1 MGTPNVIK
9 YVRFLIFCYDN
20 FDYFFQPN
28 AQYQFSFDIS
38 DDESTNYHNR
48 KEQRD
53 GEKISGSY
61 SVVDSD
67 GYIRT
72 VTYTADPEEVL
83 FSNNNNNMMTR
94 LQNFY
99 VVDYKK
105 KKKI

>member
-1 MGTPNVIK
+1 MSHNK
-9 YVRFLIFCYDN
+9 CYILTIIIILLQCIIIN
-20 FDYFFQPN
+20 YNYFVLSQPN

-67 GYIRT
+67 GFIRT
-72 VTYTADPEEVL
+72 VTYTADPEEVSS
-83 FSNNNNNMMTR
+83 SNLM
-94 LQNFY
+94 
-99 VVDYKK
+99 
-105 KKKI
+105 